1 MSILFLFIGLT
12 LLVVGGEFLVRS
24 SVALSFKL
32 NLSRMVIGLT
42 VVSFATSA
50 PELLV
55 SVQAALEGI
64 PDMAVGNIIG
74 SNIANIALVMGIT
87 AVIAPL
93 MIDRDFFRLNW
104 PVMMVFSGLL
114 YYFMYTGNEI
124 NRMEGISFIVLL
136 AIYLIYL
143 IKRSRGTKGNVP
155 AEVDEKLQEVSN
167 FKMIIWLLIGGLG
180 LYYGSELLVKGAVDL
195 AEKIGISDRVIGL
208 TIVAFGTSVPELAAS
223 VISAFKGEK
232 ALSLGNL
239 IGSNIFNIAAVLGIT
254 ATILPIPINSTEI
267 LSQDMVWM
275 IGVAALL
282 LPLGFI
288 APKMKLSRY
297 KGFLLF
303 AYYLLFVYLVVF

>member
-1 MSILFLFIGLT
+1 MSILYLFIGFT

-32 NLSRMVIGLT
+32 NISRMVIGLT

-55 SVQAALEGI
+55 SVQAALKDSPEI
-64 PDMAVGNIIG
+64 AIGNVLG
-74 SNIANIALVMGIT
+74 SNIANIGLVMGIT

-93 MIDRDFFRLNW
+93 LIDRDFFRLNW
-104 PVMMVFSGLL
+104 PVMMFFSVLL
-114 YYFMYTGNEI
+114 YFFMYTENEI
-124 NRMEGISFIVLL
+124 NRIEGIIFIVLL
-136 AIYLIYL
+136 VAYLYYLIN
-143 IKRSRGTKGNVP
+143 RSRGSKGNVP
-155 AEVDEKLQEVSN
+155 ADVDEKLQEVSN
-167 FKMIIWLLIGGLG
+167 FKVVIWLLIGGLG
-180 LYYGSELLVKGAVDL
+180 LYFGSELLVKGAVDI
-195 AEKIGISDRVIGL
+195 AEKMGVSKRVIAI
-208 TIVAFGTSVPELAAS
+208 TMIAVGTSIPELAAS

-254 ATILPIPINSTEI
+254 ATILPIPISSSEI

-275 IGVAALL
+275 IGIAAIL

-288 APKMKLSRY
+288 APKMSLSRY

-303 AYYLLFVYLVVF
+303 AFYMAFIYVVAF